1 MEEKTTIQ
9 KYNDF
14 CNVVEQ
20 RMNQISSMMETGHS
34 LVQQLNPIMDS
45 FVQLKREQQQL
56 DAQLKVVQETLR
68 NNLEKFKEI
77 VRGAEKRL
85 DRQLDTIDR
94 WTEMLL
100 MRDLGTLDINEMNAQ
115 QTILEAIQMANDRF
129 NNELDKLYSLQLE
142 KDGKKYYI
150 DKNW

>member
-1 MEEKTTIQ
+1 MDEKTTIQ

-14 CNVVEQ
+14 SNVVEQ

-56 DAQLKVVQETLR
+56 DCQLKVVQETLR

-100 MRDLGTLDINEMNAQ
+100 MRDLGTLDDNEMNAQ

-129 NNELDKLYSLQLE
+129 NNELDKLYSL
-142 KDGKKYYI
+142 
-150 DKNW
+150 

>member
-1 MEEKTTIQ
+1 MDEKTTIQ

-115 QTILEAIQMANDRF
+115 QAILEAIQMANDRF
-129 NNELDKLYSLQLE
+129 NNELDKLYSL
-142 KDGKKYYI
+142 
-150 DKNW
+150 

>member
-1 MEEKTTIQ
+1 MDEKTTIQ

-100 MRDLGTLDINEMNAQ
+100 MRDLGTLDDNEMNAQ
-115 QTILEAIQMANDRF
+115 QTILEAIRMANDRF
-129 NNELDKLYSLQLE
+129 NNELDKLYSL
-142 KDGKKYYI
+142 
-150 DKNW
+150 

>member
-56 DAQLKVVQETLR
+56 DVQLKVVQETLR

-100 MRDLGTLDINEMNAQ
+100 MRDLGTLDVNEMNAQ

-129 NNELDKLYSLQLE
+129 NNELDKLYSL
-142 KDGKKYYI
+142 
-150 DKNW
+150 

>member
-115 QTILEAIQMANDRF
+115 QAILEAIQMANDRF
-129 NNELDKLYSLQLE
+129 NNELDKLYSLELE

>member
-1 MEEKTTIQ
+1 MDNNKVIQ
-9 KYNDF
+9 SYQKQ
-14 CNVVEQ
+14 VELVDSSIDK
-20 RMNQISSMMETGHS
+20 ISNILSSAQS
-34 LVQQLNPIMDS
+34 LSQQLPTLVNS
-45 FVQLKREQQQL
+45 FTQLKSEQLKL
-56 DAQLKVVQETLR
+56 DAQLKALQETLQ

-115 QTILEAIQMANDRF
+115 QAILEAIQMANDRF
-129 NNELDKLYSLQLE
+129 NNELDKLYSL
-142 KDGKKYYI
+142 
-150 DKNW
+150 

>member
-1 MEEKTTIQ
+1 
-9 KYNDF
+9 
-14 CNVVEQ
+14 
-20 RMNQISSMMETGHS
+20 
-34 LVQQLNPIMDS
+34 
-45 FVQLKREQQQL
+45 L

-115 QTILEAIQMANDRF
+115 QAILEAIQMANDRF
-129 NNELDKLYSLQLE
+129 NNELDKLYSL
-142 KDGKKYYI
+142 
-150 DKNW
+150 

>member
-100 MRDLGTLDINEMNAQ
+100 MRDLGTLDINEINAQ
-115 QTILEAIQMANDRF
+115 QAILEAIQMANDRF
-129 NNELDKLYSLQLE
+129 NNELDKLYSL
-142 KDGKKYYI
+142 
-150 DKNW
+150 

>member
-115 QTILEAIQMANDRF
+115 QAILEAIQMANDRF

-142 KDGKKYYI
+142 KDGNKYYI
-150 DKNW
+150 D

>member
-1 MEEKTTIQ
+1 MDEKTTIQ

-14 CNVVEQ
+14 SNVVEQ

-34 LVQQLNPIMDS
+34 LVQQLNPIIDS

-100 MRDLGTLDINEMNAQ
+100 MRDLGTLDDNEMNAQ

-129 NNELDKLYSLQLE
+129 NNELDKLYSL
-142 KDGKKYYI
+142 
-150 DKNW
+150 